1 VYKHQKTKFR
11 AESSVQSPDILENQ
25 NFNSK
30 FSNTKKQ
37 IVVYKQQK
45 SKFQFSNTKNQI
57 AVISVRGEI
66 VVYNKI
72 DQV

>member
-11 AESSVQSPDILENQ
+11 AESSVQSPDILE
-25 NFNSK
+25 
-30 FSNTKKQ
+30 
-37 IVVYKQQK
+37 K
-45 SKFQFSNTKNQI
+45 SKFQFQVLKHQKPDSSVQTTKI
-57 AVISVRGEI
+57 KISVLKHQKPDNSDFCWGI